1 MAFSVLRSKFE
12 NKGLVHGRTA
22 FAQTFELVVFIIQ
35 AAERQNGL
43 EQEGFAVVQ
52 AALLLHGLEE
62 KPFTQKGLAKFCIT
76 QRVFKKIPRVPVQ
89 NFAAAVLDVQQADVG
104 GRTARRMR

>member
-12 NKGLVHGRTA
+12 NKGLVHDCTA

-52 AALLLHGLEE
+52 AALLLHGSAE
-62 KPFTQKGLAKFCIT
+62 KPFTQKCLAKFFIAQCIL
-76 QRVFKKIPRVPVQ
+76 KKIPRVPV
-89 NFAAAVLDVQQADVG
+89 
-104 GRTARRMR
+104 